1 MLSPNE
7 VRLSLSRYLIG
18 CKRAISID
26 LAHGGDVVSLSS
38 DVPVHPGRSID
49 FWRVM
54 QEIGA
59 IVHRARD
66 GVTCVVT
73 LDDLVGDAPAPE
85 FTFVPGGAFFPGR
98 NPVHDGLLDI
108 PAGLV
113 PRLTISRMRPGV
125 RLTDPVLG
133 LLISGPGDFDWR
145 KPGDP
150 YLTTGARIGPDFI
163 YFQNTPAEEVGPD
176 TTCQVYGV
184 SVA

>member
-1 MLSPNE
+1 MLSLNE
-7 VRLSLSRYLIG
+7 VRLSLARYLIG
-18 CKRAISID
+18 CKRAISVD
-26 LAHGGDVVSLSS
+26 LTYGGEVVSLSS
-38 DVPVHPGRSID
+38 DVPAQPGRSVD

-66 GVTCVVT
+66 GITCVVA
-73 LDDLVGDAPAPE
+73 LGDMAGDAPAPE

-108 PAGLV
+108 PSGVV

-125 RLTDPVLG
+125 RLTDPVLA
-133 LLISGPGDFDWR
+133 LLVSGPGDFEWR
-145 KPGDP
+145 KPGDHF
-150 YLTTGARIGPDFI
+150 LTKGARIGPVL
-163 YFQNTPAEEVGPD
+163 YFQNTPAEEIGPD